1 MLHTLHVSLNYI
13 HWHHLLTLDWGH
25 FLKPFC
31 KKEKLY
37 PEQVRYGG
45 PKTNLKFRGFID
57 QMEFWNLSYLKDL
70 EILMHVKKKFT
81 LLAAQEAEKSTKTF
95 SVDWVEPAIIAFNS
109 NILSITFASFVFC
122 LFCFVFVVPQ
132 ITFIVSYVNYCD
144 PVYSI
149 LLEISK

>member
-1 MLHTLHVSLNYI
+1 MYCHIWYI
-13 HWHHLLTLDWGH
+13 Y

-81 LLAAQEAEKSTKTF
+81 LLAAQEAKESTKTF
-95 SVDWVEPAIIAFNS
+95 FAEWVKPAIIAFNS
-109 NILSITFASFVFC
+109 NILSIIFTGFLIFYPTNLWTFMWLIDDHNIFNPLRTMVRHFE
-122 LFCFVFVVPQ
+122 
-132 ITFIVSYVNYCD
+132 D
-144 PVYSI
+144 R
-149 LLEISK
+149 

>member
-1 MLHTLHVSLNYI
+1 MWVCLFMCVYGSMCVYVFVCMCV
-13 HWHHLLTLDWGH
+13 GGMVYVY

-45 PKTNLKFRGFID
+45 PKTNPKFRVFID
-57 QMEFWNLSYLKDL
+57 QMEFSDLSYLKEL
-70 EILMHVKKKFT
+70 EILMHFKKKFT

-109 NILSITFASFVFC
+109 NILSIIFAMFC
-122 LFCFVFVVPQ
+122 C
-132 ITFIVSYVNYCD
+132 IVLYCCCM
-144 PVYSI
+144 VRWF
-149 LLEISK
+149 

>member
-1 MLHTLHVSLNYI
+1 MEECINMYKSFIVPY
-13 HWHHLLTLDWGH
+13 

-45 PKTNLKFRGFID
+45 PKTNRKFRVFID
-57 QMEFWNLSYLKDL
+57 QKEFWDLSYLKEL
-70 EILMHVKKKFT
+70 EILMHFKKKFT

-109 NILSITFASFVFC
+109 NILSIIFASFVFC
-122 LFCFVFVVPQ
+122 FLFFVFCFLFVVPQ
-132 ITFIVSYVNYCD
+132 IWYSLVISHCIFTVGPLIVGHT
-144 PVYSI
+144 
-149 LLEISK
+149 